1 MDSVRSGGPWTR
13 GQCFWVTC
21 MKQLFVTNERMNVC
35 NFEFNFVVILVNKKI
50 ISKIMRVG
58 FIWYS
63 VYPSAEKRVE
73 NMTCA
78 CSGVFFMKFDV
89 FG

>member
-1 MDSVRSGGPWTR
+1 M
-13 GQCFWVTC
+13 
-21 MKQLFVTNERMNVC
+21 
-35 NFEFNFVVILVNKKI
+35 ILVNKKI